1 MGTERLRGGRWR
13 VPRTTVLLG
22 CGGLLLA
29 GCASMPDSGDV
40 EAVEASPR
48 GDSQVRVYGMAP
60 RKGAQPNEIVE
71 GFLEAMTGDDPQF
84 ATARKY
90 LTKKASQ
97 KWNPTQVTVLDDG
110 PVPQDQRANDRE
122 GGAYTYALTGTKI
135 AEVNGQRAYQP
146 VNRSYHETLH
156 LSRQNGPDGKEW
168 RIDGLP
174 QGLVLGES
182 DFERIYRSVNKYYF
196 ASGTSSEGAGAA
208 HPWLVAD
215 PVYVRKRM
223 DPQTQMDPV
232 TQTVEALLSG
242 PTNWLKPVVGS
253 SFPTGTA
260 LKLED
265 GAKSLAFDDRN
276 ALTVPLNGKAS
287 NVGQKRCREMAA
299 QLLFT
304 LRDLTSYRV
313 GQVELQRSDGSTL
326 CVLGGDQAEDF
337 APERASGSPDYQ
349 YFLDPKQRLVRMVAS
364 TEITGADDEAD
375 PVPGPLGNGERR
387 LSAVAVARNERHA
400 AGVSLDARSLY
411 VASVVSDSEPGEPVL
426 TSSGKQ
432 GKDRLS
438 APSWDGRGD
447 LWVAD
452 RDPRQPRL
460 LRLAGG
466 EGKAEEVKVVDGL
479 DGARIEALKVSADGV
494 RIALL
499 VTQDGRTTLKLGRV
513 ERHESDGKHHKPE
526 VSVVDLRPIAPQ
538 MEEVT
543 AVSWAGR
550 SRLVVVGRESG
561 GVQQLRYLQT
571 DGSTSDAQSVPGVNR
586 VTAVASADDDR
597 LPLLAHSVEDGIVR
611 LPPGANWKTVVSKGS
626 YPVYPG

>member
-1 MGTERLRGGRWR
+1 MGTERRRGDRWR

-90 LTKKASQ
+90 LTKKASEQ
-97 KWNPTQVTVLDDG
+97 WDPTQVTVLDNG
-110 PVPQDQRANDRE
+110 PVPQDQRVNDRE
-122 GGAYTYALTGTKI
+122 DGTYAYALTGTKI
-135 AEVNGQRAYQP
+135 AEVNEQRAYQP
-146 VNRSYHETLH
+146 VNRSYHETVY

-182 DFERIYRSVNKYYF
+182 DFERIYHSVNKYYF
-196 ASGTSSEGAGAA
+196 ASGTSSERTGAA

-215 PVYVRKRM
+215 PVYVRKRT
-223 DPQTQMDPV
+223 DPQTQMDQV

-276 ALTVPLNGKAS
+276 VLKVPLNGKAS

-349 YFLDPKQRLVRMVAS
+349 YFLDTKHRLVRMVGS
-364 TEITGADDEAD
+364 EDNTGAEEEAE
-375 PVPGPLGNGERR
+375 PVPGPLGSGERR
-387 LSAVAVARNERHA
+387 LGAVAVSRMERHA
-400 AGVSLDARSLY
+400 AGISQDARSMY
-411 VASVVSDSEPGEPVL
+411 VASVVSDSEPVEPVL
-426 TSSGKQ
+426 TSSAKQ
-432 GKDRLS
+432 EKDRLS

-466 EGKAEEVKVVDGL
+466 EGEARDVKVVDGL

-499 VTQDGRTTLKLGRV
+499 VSENGRTTLKLGRI
-513 ERHESDGKHHKPE
+513 ERHGPEGKPE
-526 VSVVDLRPIAPQ
+526 VSVADLRPIAPQ

-571 DGSTSDAQSVPGVNR
+571 DGSTSDAQSVPGANR

-597 LPLLAHSVEDGIVR
+597 LPLLAHSLEDGIVR

>member
-1 MGTERLRGGRWR
+1 MT
-13 VPRTTVLLG
+13 RTSVLLG

-29 GCASMPDSGDV
+29 GCASMPNSGDV
-40 EAVEASPR
+40 EEVKASAR
-48 GDSQVRVYGMAP
+48 GDSQVRVYGVAP
-60 RKGAQPNEIVE
+60 RAGAQPNEIVG

-97 KWNPTQVTVLDDG
+97 RWKPSQVTVLDSG
-110 PVPQDQRANDRE
+110 PVAQDERANDRE
-122 GGAYTYALTGTKI
+122 GGAYTYELTGTQV
-135 AEVNGQRAYQP
+135 AEVNEQRAYQP
-146 VNRSYHETLH
+146 VKRTYHEVIH
-156 LSRQNGPDGKEW
+156 LSRQNDKDSKDGQEW

-174 QGLVLGES
+174 TGLVLGLS

-196 ASGTSSEGAGAA
+196 ASGTSSQSGGG

-223 DPQTQMDPV
+223 DPETRMDPV
-232 TQTVEALLSG
+232 TQTVRALLGG

-260 LKLED
+260 LKA
-265 GAKSLAFDDRN
+265 GTKSLTFDDRN
-276 ALTVPLNGKAS
+276 ALKVPLNEKAS

-304 LRDLTSYRV
+304 VRDLTSYRV
-313 GQVELQRSDGSTL
+313 GQVELLRSDSSSL
-326 CVLGGDQAEDF
+326 CELGADQAEDF

-349 YFLDPKQRLVRMVAS
+349 YFLDTKSRLVRMVAGS
-364 TEITGADDEAD
+364 EATDSDDASE
-375 PVPGPLGNGERR
+375 PVPGLLGAGERK
-387 LSAVAVARNERHA
+387 LGAVAVARDERHG
-400 AGVSLDARSLY
+400 AGVSRDARSLY
-411 VASVVSDSEPGEPVL
+411 VASVVSDEEPTEPAL

-432 GKDRLS
+432 QQDRLS

-452 RDPRQPRL
+452 RDLRNPQL
-460 LRLAGG
+460 LRLIGG
-466 EGKAEEVKVVDGL
+466 EGEPEQVKVVDGL
-479 DGARIEALKVSADGV
+479 DGARVEALKVSADGV

-499 VTQDGRTTLKLGRV
+499 VSEKGRTTLKIGRV
-513 ERHESDGKHHKPE
+513 ERRGSDDKPE

-571 DGSTSDAQSVPGVNR
+571 DGSTSDAGALPGANR

-597 LPLLAHSVEDGIVR
+597 LPLLAHSSEDGIVR
-611 LPPGANWKTVVSKGS
+611 LPPGANWKTVVKEGS
-626 YPVYPG
+626 SPVYPG

>member
-1 MGTERLRGGRWR
+1 MGTERRRGGRWR

-22 CGGLLLA
+22 CAGLLLA

-90 LTKKASQ
+90 LTKKAS
-97 KWNPTQVTVLDDG
+97 KNWNPTQVTVLDDG

-122 GGAYTYALTGTKI
+122 GGAYTYALTGKKI
-135 AEVNGQRAYQP
+135 AEVNGQRAYRP
-146 VNRSYHETLH
+146 VNGSYHETLY
-156 LSRQNGPDGKEW
+156 LSRQDGPDGKEW

-182 DFERIYRSVNKYYF
+182 DFERIYHSVNKYYF
-196 ASGTSSEGAGAA
+196 ASGTSSERAGT

-223 DPQTQMDPV
+223 DPQTQMDQV

-265 GAKSLAFDDRN
+265 GEKSLAFDDRN
-276 ALTVPLNGKAS
+276 ALKVPLNDKAS

-304 LRDLTSYRV
+304 LRDLTSYRI

-337 APERASGSPDYQ
+337 APERASGNPDYQ
-349 YFLDPKQRLVRMVAS
+349 YFLDTKQRLVRMVGS
-364 TEITGADDEAD
+364 TENTGDDEEAE
-375 PVPGPLGNGERR
+375 PVPGPLGSGERR
-387 LSAVAVARNERHA
+387 LSTVAVARHERQA
-400 AGVSLDARSLY
+400 AGVSQDGGALY
-411 VASVVSDSEPGEPVL
+411 VASVVSDGEPREPAV
-426 TSSGKQ
+426 TSGAKQ
-432 GKDRLS
+432 QKDRLS

-452 RDPRQPRL
+452 RDPRRPRL
-460 LRLAGG
+460 LRLADGVG
-466 EGKAEEVKVVDGL
+466 EPQEVKVVDGL

-499 VTQDGRTTLKLGRV
+499 VTENGRTTLKLGRI
-513 ERHESDGKHHKPE
+513 ERHGPQDEPE
-526 VSVVDLRPIAPQ
+526 VSVADLRPIAPQ

-571 DGSTSDAQSVPGVNR
+571 DGSTSDAQSVPGANR

-597 LPLLAHSVEDGIVR
+597 LPLLAHSLEDGIVR

-626 YPVYPG
+626 SPVYPG

>member
-1 MGTERLRGGRWR
+1 MGTERRRGDRWR

-90 LTKKASQ
+90 LTKKASEQ
-97 KWNPTQVTVLDDG
+97 WDPTQVTVLDNG
-110 PVPQDQRANDRE
+110 PVPQDQRVNDRE
-122 GGAYTYALTGTKI
+122 DGTYAYALTGTKI
-135 AEVNGQRAYQP
+135 AEVNEQRAYQP
-146 VNRSYHETLH
+146 VNRSYHETVY

-182 DFERIYRSVNKYYF
+182 DFERIYHSVNKYYF
-196 ASGTSSEGAGAA
+196 ASGTSSERTGAA

-215 PVYVRKRM
+215 PVYVRKRT
-223 DPQTQMDPV
+223 DPQTQMDQV

-276 ALTVPLNGKAS
+276 VLKVPLNGKAS

-326 CVLGGDQAEDF
+326 CVLGGGQAEDF

-349 YFLDPKQRLVRMVAS
+349 YFLDTKHRLVRMVGS
-364 TEITGADDEAD
+364 EDNTGAEEEAE
-375 PVPGPLGNGERR
+375 PVPGPLGSGERR
-387 LSAVAVARNERHA
+387 LGAVAVSRMERHA
-400 AGVSLDARSLY
+400 AGISQDARSMY
-411 VASVVSDSEPGEPVL
+411 VASVVSDSEPVEPVL
-426 TSSGKQ
+426 TSSAKQ
-432 GKDRLS
+432 EKDRLS

-466 EGKAEEVKVVDGL
+466 EGEARDVKVVDGL

-499 VTQDGRTTLKLGRV
+499 VSENGRTTLKLGRI
-513 ERHESDGKHHKPE
+513 ERHGPEGKPE
-526 VSVVDLRPIAPQ
+526 VSVADLRPIAPQ

-571 DGSTSDAQSVPGVNR
+571 DGSTSDAQSVPGANR

-597 LPLLAHSVEDGIVR
+597 LPLLAHSLEDGIVR

>member
-1 MGTERLRGGRWR
+1 
-13 VPRTTVLLG
+13 
-22 CGGLLLA
+22 
-29 GCASMPDSGDV
+29 MPDSGDV

-60 RKGAQPNEIVE
+60 RDGAQPNEIIE
-71 GFLEAMTGDDPQF
+71 GFLEAMTGDDPEF

-97 KWNPTQVTVLDDG
+97 KWDPSRVTVLDNG
-110 PVPQDQRANDRE
+110 PVAQDQRTNDRE
-122 GGAYTYALTGTKI
+122 GGAYTYKLTGTQV
-135 AEVNGQRAYQP
+135 AEVDAQRAYRP
-146 VNRSYHETLH
+146 VDREYHGAVH
-156 LSRQNGPDGKEW
+156 LSRQSGPDGQQW

-182 DFERIYRSVNKYYF
+182 DFERIYSSVNKYYF
-196 ASGTSSEGAGAA
+196 ASGMSSERTGAR
-208 HPWLVAD
+208 PWLVAD

-242 PTNWLKPVVGS
+242 PTNRLKPVVGS
-253 SFPTGTA
+253 SFPTGTE
-260 LKLED
+260 LKLK
-265 GAKSLAFDDRN
+265 GGTKSLAFDDSN
-276 ALTVPLNGKAS
+276 ALTVPLNDKAS

-313 GQVELQRSDGSTL
+313 SQVELQRADSSTL
-326 CVLGGDQAEDF
+326 CVLGGDQAQDF

-349 YFLDPKQRLVRMVAS
+349 YFLDAKQRLARMVAS
-364 TEITGADDEAD
+364 TESAEVEAETD
-375 PVPGPLGNGERR
+375 LVPGPFGSGERR
-387 LSAVAVARNERHA
+387 LGAVAVARDERRA
-400 AGVSLDARSLY
+400 AGVSRDARALY
-411 VASVVSDSEPGEPVL
+411 VASAVSDSEPGEPVL
-426 TSSGKQ
+426 TSSAKD
-432 GKDRLS
+432 GKDRLTT
-438 APSWDGRGD
+438 PSWDGRGD

-452 RDPRQPRL
+452 RDPRDPRL

-466 EGKAEEVKVVDGL
+466 EGKPAEVRIVDGL

-499 VTQDGRTTLKLGRV
+499 VSQDGRTTLKLGRV
-513 ERHESDGKHHKPE
+513 ERREPAEEGGRQE
-526 VSVVDLRPIAPQ
+526 VSVADLRSIAPQ

-571 DGSTSDAQSVPGVNR
+571 DGSTSDAQSVPGANR
-586 VTAVASADDDR
+586 VTAVASADDNR
-597 LPLLAHSVEDGIVR
+597 LPLLAHSLEDGIVR
-611 LPPGANWKTVVSKGS
+611 LPPGANWKAVVSKGS
-626 YPVYPG
+626 SPVYPG

>member
-1 MGTERLRGGRWR
+1 
-13 VPRTTVLLG
+13 
-22 CGGLLLA
+22 
-29 GCASMPDSGDV
+29 MPDNGDV
-40 EAVEASPR
+40 EAVDASPR

-60 RKGAQPNEIVE
+60 RDGAQPNEIVE
-71 GFLEAMTGDDPQF
+71 GFLEAMTGDDPEF

-90 LTKKASQ
+90 LTKKVSQ
-97 KWNPTQVTVLDDG
+97 KWDPRQVTVLDNG
-110 PVPQDQRANDRE
+110 PVPQADRSNDRE

-135 AEVNGQRAYQP
+135 AEVNEQRAYQP
-146 VNRSYHETLH
+146 VKQAYRETIH
-156 LSRQNGPDGKEW
+156 LSRQNGPDGQEW

-174 QGLVLGES
+174 PGLVLGES
-182 DFERIYRSVNKYYF
+182 DFERIYTRVNKYYF
-196 ASGTSSEGAGAA
+196 ASGTSSERTGA

-260 LKLED
+260 LKLKE
-265 GAKSLAFDDRN
+265 GTKSLVFDDRN
-276 ALTVPLNGKAS
+276 ALKVPLNGKAS

-313 GQVELQRSDGSTL
+313 GQVELQRSDNSTL

-349 YFLDPKQRLVRMVAS
+349 YFLDTKHRLVRMVGSA
-364 TEITGADDEAD
+364 ENTGSEDEAE
-375 PVPGPLGNGERR
+375 PVPGPLGGGER
-387 LSAVAVARNERHA
+387 LLGTVGVARDERRA
-400 AGVSLDARSLY
+400 AGVSKDARSLY
-411 VASVVSDSEPGEPVL
+411 VASIVSDSEPEKPVL
-426 TSSGKQ
+426 TSGAKLEE
-432 GKDRLS
+432 DRLS

-466 EGKAEEVKVVDGL
+466 EGDPEEVRVVDGL

-499 VTQDGRTTLKLGRV
+499 VTEDGRTTLKLGRI
-513 ERHESDGKHHKPE
+513 ERHGPDDSPE

-571 DGSTSDAQSVPGVNR
+571 DGSTSDAQSVPGANR
-586 VTAVASADDDR
+586 VTTVASADDDR
-597 LPLLAHSVEDGIVR
+597 LPLLAHSLEDGIVR
-611 LPPGANWKTVVSKGS
+611 LPPGANWKTVASKGS
-626 YPVYPG
+626 SPVYPG

>member
-1 MGTERLRGGRWR
+1 MGTERGRGGRWR

-22 CGGLLLA
+22 CAGLLLT

-90 LTKKASQ
+90 LTKKAS
-97 KWNPTQVTVLDDG
+97 KAWDPTQVTVLDDG

-122 GGAYTYALTGTKI
+122 GGAYTYALTGKKV
-135 AEVNGQRAYQP
+135 AEVNEQRAYQP
-146 VNRSYHETLH
+146 VNSTYHETLH
-156 LSRQNGPDGKEW
+156 LTRQDGPDGKEW
-168 RIDGLP
+168 RIAGLP

-196 ASGTSSEGAGAA
+196 ASGTSSERTGAA

-223 DPQTQMDPV
+223 DPQTQMDQV

-253 SFPTGTA
+253 SFPSGTA
-260 LKLED
+260 LKLDE

-276 ALTVPLNGKAS
+276 ALKVPLNDKAS

-304 LRDLTSYRV
+304 LRDLTSYRI

-349 YFLDPKQRLVRMVAS
+349 YFLDTKQRLVRMVGS
-364 TEITGADDEAD
+364 TENTGDAEQAE
-375 PVPGPLGNGERR
+375 PVPGPLGSGERR
-387 LSAVAVARNERHA
+387 LSSVAVAHRERHA
-400 AGVSLDARSLY
+400 AGVSQDARALY
-411 VASVVSDSEPGEPVL
+411 VASVVSDGEFEEPAV
-426 TSSGKQ
+426 TSSGK
-432 GKDRLS
+432 GEKDRLS

-452 RDPRQPRL
+452 RDPRGPRL

-466 EGKAEEVKVVDGL
+466 AGEAKEVTVVDGL

-499 VTQDGRTTLKLGRV
+499 VTEDGRTTLKLGRI
-513 ERHESDGKHHKPE
+513 ERRGPEDEAE
-526 VSVVDLRPIAPQ
+526 VSVTDLRPIAPQ

-571 DGSTSDAQSVPGVNR
+571 DGSTSDAQSVPGANQ
-586 VTAVASADDDR
+586 VTTVASADDDR
-597 LPLLAHSVEDGIVR
+597 LPLLAHSLEDGIVR
-611 LPPGANWKTVVSKGS
+611 LPPGANWKTVASKGS
-626 YPVYPG
+626 SPVYPG